1 MNRTER
7 AALVRDQHATGV
19 QHGIN
24 TARVI
29 IENFPN
35 GFTPTTGLEIRK
47 ITDNARASVLAT
59 LKAKGVTSI
68 FRRPFADGFDV
79 GLNQEYLHYAEQLE
93 RTETGT
99 TQIG

>member
-1 MNRTER
+1 MNKTER

-35 GFTPTTGLEIRK
+35 GFTPDVGLEIQN
-47 ITDNARASVLAT
+47 ITDNARANVLAT
-59 LKAKGVTSI
+59 LKAKGITSI
-68 FRRPFADGFDV
+68 FRRPVADGFDA
-79 GLNQEYLHYAEQLE
+79 GLKQEYFAYADQLE
-93 RTETGT
+93 RTNSGNK
-99 TQIG
+99 